1 MHRFLL
7 PNNDGARLVEGA
19 EAMLSAEESH
29 HLAKVVRIRDG
40 DLIELVNG
48 QGVVAKARV
57 VDASPKRSR
66 VEILSVKALPGQ
78 SRVHVCFSVP
88 KAAAFDFIIHRCT
101 ELGVASFQ
109 PIITNY
115 SLRLHSW
122 NETRWQK
129 VISEVCK
136 QCEEPY
142 FPRLHPPMSI
152 EDWLGKRSRERT
164 LVFCH
169 ENERETDEK
178 FPGSPAGFDL
188 LIGSEG
194 GWAADESE
202 RLLAYGIIPMGLGKN
217 RLRAE
222 MAAVVGVTLLKQRLG
237 EL

>member
-1 MHRFLL
+1 MHRFLVSDSSL
-7 PNNDGARLVEGA
+7 TAGTQTF
-19 EAMLSAEESH
+19 LSAEESH
-29 HLAKVVRIRDG
+29 HLAKVVRIREG
-40 DLIELVNG
+40 DLVELVNG
-48 QGVVAKARV
+48 RGSIAEARV
-57 VDASPKRSR
+57 AEASAKRCRVD
-66 VEILSVKALPGQ
+66 ILSVKSGAAQ
-78 SRVHVCFSVP
+78 SRVHVCFSIP

-109 PIITNY
+109 PVVTNY
-115 SLRLHSW
+115 SLRLHTW

-136 QCEEPY
+136 QCEEPC
-142 FPRLHPPMSI
+142 FPKLHAPVSLD
-152 EDWLGKRSRERT
+152 EWLRNRSRERG

-169 ENERETDEK
+169 ENEREIK
-178 FPGSPAGFDL
+178 QQFPDSPAGYDL

-202 RLLAYGIIPMGLGKN
+202 RLLDYGIIPMGLGKN

-222 MAAVVGVTLLKQRLG
+222 MAALIATTLIKQRMG